1 MPQCSARTIEG
12 FRFFE
17 RNIDDRINELE
28 ELVIR
33 RFPVEVISLVAN
45 RVTLS
50 AFHAMVVIVEH
61 LLERAAI
68 NYRLVALEAFALFPF
83 ERFHR
88 DRAKLDSLDGAPRI
102 DVPL

>member
-1 MPQCSARTIEG
+1 MTQRRAGAIERLG
-12 FRFFE
+12 FGQRH
-17 RNIDDRINELE
+17 IDNRIDEIE
-28 ELVIR
+28 ELPIR
-33 RFPVEVISLVAN
+33 RFPVEVVSLVAN
-45 RVTLS
+45 GVALPTL
-50 AFHAMVVIVEH
+50 HPMIIIVEH